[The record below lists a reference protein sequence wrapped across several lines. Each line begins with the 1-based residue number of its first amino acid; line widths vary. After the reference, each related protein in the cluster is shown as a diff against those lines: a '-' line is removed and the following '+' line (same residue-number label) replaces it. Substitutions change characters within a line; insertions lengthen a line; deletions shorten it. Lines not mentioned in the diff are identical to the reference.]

1 MQDTFSTTTN
11 APGPLFWII
20 CVSVALFEIATMWK
34 IYQKAGYPGW
44 AAIIPIYN
52 AIVLIQIA
60 RKPVWWIL
68 LYLVPLVN
76 IIIAII
82 VTHNVSVNFGKGA
95 GFTLGLIFLGPIFY
109 PILAWGDAEY
119 QQPMSG
125 IAVPV

>member
-1 MQDTFSTTTN
+1 
-11 APGPLFWII
+11 
-20 CVSVALFEIATMWK
+20 MWK
-34 IYQKAGYPGW
+34 LYQKAGYPGW

-60 RKPVWWIL
+60 RKPIWWIL
-68 LYLVPLVN
+68 LYLIPLVN

-109 PILAWGDAEY
+109 PILAWGEAEY

-125 IAVPV
+125 IGVPA